1 MSDLVTK
8 TTKTGNSK
16 GPHKTYLMWSENEPF
31 YHVIAKLRATGVD
44 LKASVEKM
52 IARAIEDA
60 GSKK

>member
-16 GPHKTYLMWSENEPF
+16 GPHKTYLMWNENEPF
-31 YHVIAKLRATGVD
+31 YHVLAKLRASGVD

-52 IARAIEDA
+52 ITKAIEGA
-60 GSKK
+60 GSSK